1 MNLKTIYL
9 TICSIIFVPSLLSA
23 QKQWTLQECID
34 YAMENNIELKQ
45 SKLSLEQSAI
55 TLKQSKA
62 SLFPSLSFSTNH
74 NVSNRPYSTQTTFL
88 TNGTMTSSKSLTTYN
103 GSYGLNASWTVWNGG
118 RNYKNVKLNKYA
130 EDMSELAI
138 EQNANSIQE
147 QIVRLYVQILYQTE
161 AVKVSEEVLKASK
174 MQCERA
180 EQMVEIGS
188 LAKVDLAQLTAQAN
202 QDEYNLVNTK
212 GQLANYKLQLKE
224 LLEIIGT
231 EEFDIAVPEIDD
243 EKVLAVIPNQ
253 TEVYMAALATRPEIQ
268 SGKLNIESSDLNI
281 NIARRGYYPTINL
294 NAGIGT
300 NNASGIDYSFG
311 KQIKTNLSNSIGLSI
326 SVPIF
331 DNRQNKSNLEK
342 AKIQK
347 MTSAL
352 DLQKAEKELYST
364 IEDYCLNAKTSQQ
377 QYIYAKTNAESMR
390 ISYELVS
397 EQFRLGLKN
406 IVELTTGKN
415 NLLQAE
421 QQLIQSKYM
430 TLLNMAML
438 RFYQG
443 EEIEL

>member
-1 MNLKTIYL
+1 MMLMPLGID
-9 TICSIIFVPSLLSA
+9 A

-55 TLKQSKA
+55 TVKQSKA
-62 SLFPSLSFSTNH
+62 TLLPSLSFSTNQ

-118 RNYKNVKLNKYA
+118 RNHKNVKLNEYS
-130 EDMSELAI
+130 EDISELAI
-138 EQNANSIQE
+138 EQCANSIQE
-147 QIVRLYVQILYQTE
+147 QIVRLYVQILYQAE

-202 QDEYNLVNTK
+202 QDKYNLVNTE

-231 EEFDIAVPEIDD
+231 EEFDIAFPEIDD
-243 EKVLAVIPNQ
+243 EKVLGIIPNQ
-253 TEVYMAALATRPEIQ
+253 TDVYNAALSTRPEIK
-268 SGKLNIESSDLNI
+268 SSRLNIESSDMSI

-300 NNASGIDYSFG
+300 NNASGTNTNFA
-311 KQIKTNLSNSIGLSI
+311 KQIKTNLSNSIGLSV

-342 AKIQK
+342 AKVQK
-347 MTSAL
+347 MTSVL

-364 IEDYCLNAKTSQQ
+364 IEDYWLNAKTSQQ

-421 QQLIQSKYM
+421 QQLIQSKYT
-430 TLLNMAML
+430 TLLNLAML
-438 RFYQG
+438 RYYKG
-443 EEIEL
+443 EKIEL

>member
-1 MNLKTIYL
+1 MNIKNLYL
-9 TICSIIFVPSLLSA
+9 AICSIMLVPSSMCA
-23 QKQWTLQECID
+23 QKQWSLQECID

-45 SKLSLEQSAI
+45 SKLSLEQSTI
-55 TLKQSKA
+55 TRKQSKA
-62 SLFPSLSFSTNH
+62 SLFPSLSFSTNQ

-118 RNYKNVKLNKYA
+118 RNYKNVKLNEYA
-130 EDMSELAI
+130 EDISELAI
-138 EQNANSIQE
+138 EQSANSIQE

-180 EQMVEIGS
+180 EQMVEVGS

-231 EEFDIAVPEIDD
+231 EEFDIAVPEISD
-243 EKVLAVIPNQ
+243 EKVLGIIPNQ
-253 TEVYMAALATRPEIQ
+253 AEVYMAALATRPEIQ

-281 NIARRGYYPTINL
+281 NIARRGYYPTVNL

-300 NNASGIDYSFG
+300 NNASGTDISFG
-311 KQIKTNLSNSIGLSI
+311 KQIKTNLSNSIGVSV

-347 MTSAL
+347 MSSTL

-364 IEDYCLNAKTSQQ
+364 IEDYCLNARTSQQ

-430 TLLNMAML
+430 ALLNLAML

-443 EEIEL
+443 EDIKL